1 LELKTDY
8 LSILSHELRN
18 PLNSMI
24 NIIEM
29 AFKSVDDTGK
39 LTQYLE
45 KLKHI
50 SHFMMSINDNLIG
63 YCQSRH
69 SRQTI
74 CCEEFNLSEFIDEV
88 RALFEVQAELKSQ
101 RLEIVKDGLRAR
113 RLIGDTVKLK
123 QVLIN
128 LLANANKYTPAG
140 GVIRLM
146 CAAEDR
152 GKNALIRF
160 TVRDNGIG
168 MSPDFIKTMF
178 LPYAQETTAH
188 RDLGQGLGLYIVKE
202 IVRANGGKIDVAS
215 EVGKGT
221 AITVTLRLPVAQED
235 EADCALDLTGV
246 NFLVADDCDINLEVI
261 GDMIRRQGGAV
272 ETVRDGEEALN
283 KYLAAPEHHYQMMI
297 IDVRMPKLDGL
308 TLARKIRSTRRAD
321 KDLPILAMSA
331 GYYPSCRRRRKEVS
345 EFINKPFAVK
355 HFYRVVG
362 QLLFSS

>member
-1 LELKTDY
+1 
-8 LSILSHELRN
+8 
-18 PLNSMI
+18 
-24 NIIEM
+24 
-29 AFKSVDDTGK
+29 
-39 LTQYLE
+39 
-45 KLKHI
+45 
-50 SHFMMSINDNLIG
+50 MMSINDNLIG
-63 YCQSRH
+63 YCQSATAGKP
-69 SRQTI
+69 SAAK
-74 CCEEFNLSEFIDEV
+74 FNLASSSTSTPFW
-88 RALFEVQAELKSQ
+88 VQAELKSQ
-101 RLEIVKDGLRAR
+101 RLEIVRTGCAR

-128 LLANANKYTPAG
+128 LLANANITRRQAG
-140 GVIRLM
+140 DQAH

-345 EFINKPFAVK
+345 EFINKPFAVNILPG
-355 HFYRVVG
+355 RRPVA
-362 QLLFSS
+362 LSS